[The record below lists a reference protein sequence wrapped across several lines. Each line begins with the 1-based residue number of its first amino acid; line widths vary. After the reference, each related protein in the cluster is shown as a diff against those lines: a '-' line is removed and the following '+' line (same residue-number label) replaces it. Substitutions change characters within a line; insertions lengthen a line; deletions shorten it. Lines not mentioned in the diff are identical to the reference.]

1 MAYLAAVQVVC
12 VGTVVGFLSSEGVD
26 GELLALEQRR
36 AGAPVCD
43 AQKR

>member
-1 MAYLAAVQVVC
+1 MAYIAAVQAVC

-26 GELLALEQRR
+26 GELLALEQRC
-36 AGAPVCD
+36 AGVPVRD